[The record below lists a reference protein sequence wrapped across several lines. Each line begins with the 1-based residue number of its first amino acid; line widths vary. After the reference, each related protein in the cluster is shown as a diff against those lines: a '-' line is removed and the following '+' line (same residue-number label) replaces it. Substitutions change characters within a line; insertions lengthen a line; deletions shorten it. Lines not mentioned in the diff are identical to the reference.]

1 MTRRQTLYGLPIAV
15 AAMLTFA
22 LARAWAADQEFLGQL
37 DPVAFDNSTRANVV
51 GIGNISAVL
60 VGSTLIVSGRFS
72 ELASPAVA
80 AQLRMGLAMGV
91 PGPVIGKLTV
101 AHAISGEIAG
111 KVKLSA
117 AQIAALHENAV
128 YVQLDSVKAPDG
140 NLWGWLEAVQ

>member
-91 PGPVIGKLTV
+91 PGPVIGKLTGLHP
-101 AHAISGEIAG
+101 AM
-111 KVKLSA
+111 
-117 AQIAALHENAV
+117 QIAA
-128 YVQLDSVKAPDG
+128 
-140 NLWGWLEAVQ
+140 